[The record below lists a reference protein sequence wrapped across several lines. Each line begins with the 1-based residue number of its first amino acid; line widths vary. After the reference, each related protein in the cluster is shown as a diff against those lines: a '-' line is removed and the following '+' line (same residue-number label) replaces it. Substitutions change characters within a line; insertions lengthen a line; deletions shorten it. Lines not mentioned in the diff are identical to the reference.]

1 MLDVL
6 VFLEQ
11 IFLPKL
17 LGTHITGEL
26 VRALEPCQDPV
37 EGFLCEGGGSAHGAL
52 QVLDLEPVQFF

>member
-11 IFLPKL
+11 ISLPKL

-26 VRALEPCQDPV
+26 VRALEPRQVPV
-37 EGFLCEGGGSAHGAL
+37 EGLLSEGGGSAQGAL
-52 QVLDLEPVQFF
+52 QVFDLEPMQTI